1 MMNHTTD
8 SLSIISVPLIHA

>member
-1 MMNHTTD
+1 MNHTID